1 MFQEKMNNFKELE
14 SKYEL
19 LVASLNEQQKELEQK
34 ITQNKESYHRAM
46 MTDIEDGTKKSQA
59 ELSRHLRYAEEYERQ
74 LEDIQKR
81 IEIAGYLKREK
92 LKELLPVLKIAKDKA
107 IQEATKEINE
117 NKAKGFELKAQY
129 ILFAR
134 DLNEPYRRAKDIQ
147 AQFLASCHS
156 VGVHDFD
163 RDFIS
168 LPTLN
173 IASTYEGLH
182 SSLAPTM
189 DEIMDAYTR
198 GKLPYF
204 VQLYDMTGE
213 ILPENDAREK
223 LEQLRKEVGKNE

>member
-1 MFQEKMNNFKELE
+1 MFQEKMSEFKEIE
-14 SKYEL
+14 SMYQL
-19 LVASLNEQQKELEQK
+19 IITTLNEQEKELEQK

-46 MTDIEDGTKKSQA
+46 MIDIEDGTRKTQA
-59 ELSRHLRYAEEYERQ
+59 ELSKHLRYAEEYERQ

-81 IEIAGYLKREK
+81 IEIAGYLKGEK
-92 LKELLPVLKIAKDKA
+92 LKELLPELKIAKDKA
-107 IQEATKEINE
+107 IQEASKEINE
-117 NKAKGFELKAQY
+117 NKAKGYELKAQY

-134 DLNEPYRRAKDIQ
+134 DLNTPYRRAKDTQ
-147 AQFLASCHS
+147 EQFLTACHS
-156 VGVHDFD
+156 IGVHNFD

-189 DEIMDAYTR
+189 DEILDAYTR

-204 VQLYDMTGE
+204 VQLYEMTGE

-223 LEQLRKEVGKNE
+223 LEQMQKEATING